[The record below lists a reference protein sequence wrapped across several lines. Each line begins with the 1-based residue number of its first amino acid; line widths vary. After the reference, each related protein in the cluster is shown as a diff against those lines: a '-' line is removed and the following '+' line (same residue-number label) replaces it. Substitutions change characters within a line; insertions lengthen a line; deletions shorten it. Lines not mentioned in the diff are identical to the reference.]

1 MIRNQVGM
9 MIARTEKYH
18 DESTRVTDRLIHFSS
33 IYLLDS
39 ALYMILL
46 QQMAATQLTISIRTI
61 NITKRV

>member
-9 MIARTEKYH
+9 MIAHTEKHY

-33 IYLLDS
+33 FYLLDC

-46 QQMAATQLTISIRTI
+46 QQTFACVSNLS
-61 NITKRV
+61 